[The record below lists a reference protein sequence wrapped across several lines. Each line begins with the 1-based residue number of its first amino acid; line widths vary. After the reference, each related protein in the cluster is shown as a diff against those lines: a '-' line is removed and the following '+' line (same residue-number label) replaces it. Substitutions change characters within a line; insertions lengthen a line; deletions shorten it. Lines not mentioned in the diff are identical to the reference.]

1 MAARVER
8 LKPQRT
14 LELACGTGAVTRT
27 LAETLPA
34 GTQIVATDFSQD
46 MLTIARQN
54 LKGSISIDWQVADA
68 CQLPFED
75 NSFDAIVC
83 QFGVMLFPNKSKAMT
98 EAFRVLVPGGHLL
111 YSAWGEIASNPFFG
125 VIEHTLSAMFPHEE
139 TPFMPTPMSMADP
152 NLHRQLLQEAGFG
165 NIEVEEEV
173 QMVGP
178 HVPNSL
184 ASGFCYGTPLGMYLS
199 AQGYDLD
206 EIHSRLSASFA
217 EVLGDPMFVGKQAIV
232 CSAAKG

>member
-1 MAARVER
+1 V
-8 LKPQRT
+8 
-14 LELACGTGAVTRT
+14 LELACGTGAVTRV
-27 LAETLPA
+27 LAELLPDVA
-34 GTQIVATDFSQD
+34 KLVATDLSED
-46 MLTIARQN
+46 MLQFAQQR
-54 LKGSISIDWQVADA
+54 LKHSASIEWHVANSLE
-68 CQLPFED
+68 LPFEG
-75 NSFDAIVC
+75 NSFDLVVC
-83 QFGVMLFPNKSKAMT
+83 QFGLMMIPDKLAAIK
-98 EAFRVLVPGGHLL
+98 EAFRVLAAGGQIL
-111 YSAWGEIASNPFFG
+111 YSTWGNIESNLFFG
-125 VIEHTLSAMFPHEE
+125 VIEKTLSEMFPLEE